1 MNAMGLI
8 RLHEG
13 EIRERFHVRRIG
25 VFGSHA
31 RGEAR
36 AGSDVDVLVEFEPGQ
51 ATFDNYMDL
60 KFYLE
65 DHFKCK
71 VDLVTADAIKPQLKA
86 AILSEVTY
94 A

>member
-36 AGSDVDVLVEFEPGQ
+36 AGSDVDVLVEFEPGHL
-51 ATFDNYMDL
+51 TFDNFAEL
-60 KFYLE
+60 KFHLEYLFRRE
-65 DHFKCK
+65 
-71 VDLVTADAIKPQLKA
+71 VDLVTEDALRPEMRDAILG
-86 AILSEVTY
+86 EVSY